1 MRSPPYFRMHADSPN
16 FNRLFAAMY
25 DVFFSKLTNM
35 GRLVP
40 DNHRTLA
47 DVFKEKIY
55 GTDKYLVS
63 AEIIA
68 YLKWLIYVAAF
79 KDRGNVAHELF
90 YNKELGFLKKPSSA
104 QWRAQLYKAL
114 EGWYNDFKPSRKR
127 KSVAR
132 AANSEDVVDV
142 DRVFKHVDNFDDNP
156 WGADA
161 GPADDGPLAGRAR
174 APAAAAAVAA
184 AAGGGAPA

>member
-1 MRSPPYFRMHADSPN
+1 MRSPPYFRTHADSPN
-16 FNRLFAAMY
+16 FNRLL
-25 DVFFSKLTNM
+25 LTNM

-132 AANSEDVVDV
+132 AANLEDVVDV

-174 APAAAAAVAA
+174 APAAAAAAAA